1 MEHWYEQFA
10 ALEPA
15 LQWALAALAGVLSG
29 LVAFLLWARRA
40 ERRFA
45 AERARLEEAIHTAT
59 EHARALELSLSSRD
73 GDIRVRDQ
81 QLQER
86 DARVERLEQR
96 VGELEQRETG
106 LIRQL
111 SEARARHSEL
121 EERLAQERRQAA
133 EKLAVVKEARDEL
146 SAAFQALSSKALKS
160 NNESFMQLARTV
172 LDKYQEGARDD
183 LSQRQKS
190 IEQITRPIR
199 ERLEQFDGK
208 LAQLEKDRIGAYE
221 GLNQQVKTLMEV
233 QLPQIRAQTENL
245 VKALR
250 QPQTRGRWGEVQLR
264 RVVEMAGML
273 EHCDFDEQVNTTTEE
288 GRLRPDMVVHL
299 PGGGRIVVDAKAPV
313 DAYLSAVEANSEDE
327 RLVQLAR
334 HAAQVKKHVNDLGRK
349 SYFDQFDF
357 TPEFVVL
364 FVPGEAFFSAALS
377 QDLDLIEYA
386 AGQKVI
392 PASPTTL
399 IALLKAVAYGW
410 QQEALA
416 RNAREIAEL
425 GKTLYER
432 IGVLSGHWSKLGT
445 RLDQAVEAYNRSV
458 RSLESRVLVSAR
470 QFPALAGKMND
481 EALGEPP
488 MIERQPLGLSAGEL
502 IREAEPAG
510 DGRAI
515 GPDAPAAD

>member
-1 MEHWYEQFA
+1 MEHWYRQFA
-10 ALEPA
+10 GIEPA
-15 LQWALAALAGVLSG
+15 LQWIIVALATGSVCVIAG
-29 LVAFLLWARRA
+29 LLLARRA
-40 ERRFA
+40 ARRMEETRHGLSEQMQEQVERSKG
-45 AERARLEEAIHTAT
+45 LEM
-59 EHARALELSLSSRD
+59 SLAGRVA
-73 GDIRVRDQ
+73 DIRVRDQ
-81 QLQER
+81 QLDER
-86 DARVERLEQR
+86 DARIARLEERAQA
-96 VGELEQRETG
+96 LESRLEAKTRQYSDAEADK
-106 LIRQL
+106 RQL
-111 SEARARHSEL
+111 N
-121 EERLAQERRQAA
+121 ERLAQERRQAA
-133 EKLAVVKEARDEL
+133 DKLAVVQEAQKEL
-146 SAAFQALSSKALKS
+146 SDAFKALSAQALKS

-172 LDKYQEGARDD
+172 LDKYQQGAKDD
-183 LSQRQKS
+183 LTQRQKT

-199 ERLEQFDGK
+199 ERLEQFDGQ
-208 LAQLEKDRIGAYE
+208 LARLEKDRVGAYE

-264 RVVEMAGML
+264 RVVEMAGMM
-273 EHCDFDEQVNTTTEE
+273 EHCDFEEQVSTTTEE
-288 GRLRPDMVVHL
+288 GRLRPDMIVRL
-299 PGGGRIVVDAKAPV
+299 PGGGHIVVDAKAPV
-313 DAYLSAVEANSEDE
+313 DAYLSAVEAESEDE
-327 RLVQLAR
+327 RQLHLVR
-334 HAAQVKKHVNDLGRK
+334 HAGQVKKHVNDLGRK
-349 SYFDQFDF
+349 SYFEQFEF

-432 IGVLSGHWSKLGT
+432 IGVLGKHWSDLGS
-445 RLDQAVEAYNRSV
+445 RLDKAVDAYNRSV

-470 QFPALAGKMND
+470 QFPALAGKMD
-481 EALGEPP
+481 EEALPEPP
-488 MIERQPLGLSAGEL
+488 MIERQPVALGAGEL
-502 IREAEPAG
+502 TEKPEA
-510 DGRAI
+510 R
-515 GPDAPAAD
+515 APAPHSPRD